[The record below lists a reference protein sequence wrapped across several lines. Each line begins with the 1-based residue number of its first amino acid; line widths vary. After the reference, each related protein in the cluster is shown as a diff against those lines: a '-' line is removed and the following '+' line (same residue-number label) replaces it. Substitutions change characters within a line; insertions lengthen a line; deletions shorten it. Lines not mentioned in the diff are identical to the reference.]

1 MARGVSMERTLTHR
15 QGNMNTGLR
24 FVLCLPSVCVWLIAA
39 SFAFKWF
46 SHMARGTITYG
57 NERAAVM
64 VPLLSS
70 LALVGA
76 LTSLVVLAMT
86 CFGKIKLRWQILIF
100 CAGLILLLSIA
111 GD

>member
-1 MARGVSMERTLTHR
+1 MEHTLLHKQT
-15 QGNMNTGLR
+15 GMNIGLR
-24 FVLCLPSVCVWLIAA
+24 FVLCLPAVFVWLAA
-39 SFAFKWF
+39 ACFALKWF
-46 SHMARGTITYG
+46 GHIARGTITYG
-57 NERAAVM
+57 NQRAAVM

-76 LTSLVVLAMT
+76 LGSLVALAMT
-86 CFGKIKLRWQILIF
+86 CFGRMKLRWQILIF